1 MKHPLITFS
10 GKAEILAFINK
21 LRSAGINAY
30 VVRVNGINQ
39 LIIK

>member
-1 MKHPLITFS
+1 MNPTIEFS
-10 GKAEILAFINK
+10 SKEEAKAFINK

-30 VVRVNGINQ
+30 VIRVNGVSR

>member
-1 MKHPLITFS
+1 MNPTIEFS
-10 GKAEILAFINK
+10 SKEEAKAFINK

-30 VVRVNGINQ
+30 VIRINGVIQ

>member
-1 MKHPLITFS
+1 MKHPQIDF
-10 GKAEILAFINK
+10 GNKEEIVAFINK

>member
-1 MKHPLITFS
+1 MKPTIEFS
-10 GKAEILAFINK
+10 NKEEAKAFINK

-30 VVRVNGINQ
+30 VVRHSNAFH

>member
-1 MKHPLITFS
+1 MQPSIDFS
-10 GKAEILAFINK
+10 SKAEVVAFINK

-30 VVRVNGINQ
+30 VVRVNGTNQ